1 MYAIIQHRTFV
12 WRDKMFIKDRGN
24 IKWTSLMLVEHKK
37 ALKKLRENI
46 DLKEKPELD
55 EQELMRL
62 NMILKKALKVDK
74 TTLIVYYSKGKFKQI
89 EGLIKKFLPL
99 QRQILVKNE
108 EQKIYLN
115 LEDIFKLELKG

>member
-1 MYAIIQHRTFV
+1 
-12 WRDKMFIKDRGN
+12 MFIKDRGN

-89 EGLIKKFLPL
+89 EGLIKKYLPL